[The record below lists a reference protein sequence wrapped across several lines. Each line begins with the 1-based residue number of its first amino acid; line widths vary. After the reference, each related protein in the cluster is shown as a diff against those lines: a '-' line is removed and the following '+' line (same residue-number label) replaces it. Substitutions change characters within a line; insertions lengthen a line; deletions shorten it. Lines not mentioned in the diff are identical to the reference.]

1 MMTAKKFVAFLF
13 AAMIGITIIFGAAA
27 CGQTPSDELTL
38 NKTEIML
45 FVGDSETLTA
55 TSSAGAAV
63 AWSTGDEKVATVS
76 GGKVTAVGVGETI
89 VTATAGGKTA
99 TCKVKVAEKVDEPE
113 SYTLADFGLNEKV
126 ATINIDT
133 FDGNPVPG
141 DGRNQP
147 YVSCSVGVDGY
158 GSGTDFDNI
167 AAEVRIRGNNT
178 AEYEKKSYRIKL
190 NNKRNLLGLND
201 GAECKSWVLLACY
214 KDVTFL
220 RDALTFEFGEM
231 SLAEDGYY
239 VSDYGYAEL
248 YINGEYNGF
257 YMVAE
262 QQQVNPNRVDIAEP
276 ALNYEG
282 TDIGYLIEYDGNAYY
297 ETPDVRFSI
306 NYANYPMKLEKGGSK
321 IPSQY
326 SYDREVNYTIK
337 NDMYGAD
344 VMNRPQYL
352 FAKKYTQN
360 VFDILYNAMVNEKYY
375 AFDENYDIVPSTL
388 TGSRAVV
395 ESVVDLDSWVDMFVL
410 QEFARDNDVDW
421 SSFFFSFDMSATG
434 NKKLT
439 FEAPWDFD
447 NGFGMKEGFEE
458 ATGFASAN
466 NDTTM
471 RGLNPW
477 LALCYQS
484 DWFMRLAAD
493 KWFELIGKGLIDRMN
508 ALIDVVTEEYATYF
522 ARNYERWDNLN
533 KVVDYIMNSDIVSKY
548 KTHADAAAYLKGWL
562 NKRIDWL
569 NEAFGKY

>member
-27 CGQTPSDELTL
+27 CGQTPSDDLTL
-38 NKTEIML
+38 NKTEVTL

-55 TSSAGAAV
+55 TSSADAAV
-63 AWSTGDEKVATVS
+63 AWSTDDEKVATVS
-76 GGKVTAVGVGETI
+76 GVKVTAVGVGETI

-99 TCKVKVAEKVDEPE
+99 TCKVKVAEKIDEPE

-126 ATINIDT
+126 ATININT

-276 ALNYEG
+276 VLNYEG

-522 ARNYERWDNLN
+522 ARNYEKWDNLN

>member
-27 CGQTPSDELTL
+27 CGQTPSDDLTL

-63 AWSTGDEKVATVS
+63 AWSTDDEKVATVS

-99 TCKVKVAEKVDEPE
+99 TCKVKVAEKIDEPE

-158 GSGTDFDNI
+158 GSRTDFDNI

-493 KWFELIGKGLIDRMN
+493 KWSELIGKGLIDRMN

-522 ARNYERWDNLN
+522 ARNYEKWDNLN

>member
-1 MMTAKKFVAFLF
+1 MTAKKFVAFLF

-27 CGQTPSDELTL
+27 CGQTPSDDLTL
-38 NKTEIML
+38 NKTEVTL

-55 TSSAGAAV
+55 TSSADAAV
-63 AWSTGDEKVATVS
+63 AWSTDDEKVATVS
-76 GGKVTAVGVGETI
+76 GVKVTAVGVGETI

-99 TCKVKVAEKVDEPE
+99 TCKVKVAEKIDEPE

-126 ATINIDT
+126 ATININT

-276 ALNYEG
+276 VLNYEG

-522 ARNYERWDNLN
+522 ARNYEKWDNLN

>member
-27 CGQTPSDELTL
+27 CGQTPSDDLTL

-63 AWSTGDEKVATVS
+63 AWSTDDEKVATVS

-99 TCKVKVAEKVDEPE
+99 TCKVKVAEKIDEPE

-484 DWFMRLAAD
+484 DWFMQLAAD
-493 KWFELIGKGLIDRMN
+493 EWFELIGKGLIDRMN

-522 ARNYERWDNLN
+522 ARNYEKWDNLN